1 MFTFVELCFP
11 KRSFTRVF
19 AFFSPFIFI
28 IHPFVFSSIKS
39 RKGYFPGI
47 KYQENENPELL
58 ANSFPDKEQKTTAI
72 KKIFVEPERRKQVL
86 ASDSDGE

>member
-1 MFTFVELCFP
+1 VFTFVELCFP

-19 AFFSPFIFI
+19 AFLSPFIFI

-39 RKGYFPGI
+39 RKGYFPVI

-58 ANSFPDKEQKTTAI
+58 ANSIPDKE
-72 KKIFVEPERRKQVL
+72 RKNNKENFCRTSETM
-86 ASDSDGE
+86 ASHDK